1 MTNLCV
7 LISCILMML
16 FLNIAYEMYMST
28 AHLRKGALKP
38 HYYYCY
44 PEL

>member
-7 LISCILMML
+7 LICVVMLL
-16 FLNIAYEMYMST
+16 FLNIEYEMSMST

-38 HYYYCY
+38 HHYCY